1 MPVEQ
6 SPLQFGF
13 LSTAGIGTKV
23 KRAVD
28 LVEGAEVLAVA
39 SRTIEKAQ
47 AWAEKHQVSK
57 AYGAYDELLA
67 DSDINAIYIPLPPAM
82 HAEWTIKAAEAG
94 KHVLCEKP
102 LAANTAE
109 AREMVEACRQ
119 NGVQLMDGVMWVHHD
134 RSTAMK
140 KIIDEDLG
148 KHRRVTAAFSFNYGD
163 NVPMQNIRLKPEM
176 AGGCL
181 GDLGYYC
188 IRAILLAFDDL
199 PTRAFAAARFFNGV
213 DFNVSA
219 TLWFAGDRMATFD
232 CAFDT
237 CFRKWMEVAGTA
249 GSLVCDDFVLPNSEE
264 SSRFWV
270 HGPKKGEH
278 SFGECVQEARM
289 IEHFVAA
296 IRSGE
301 LNTEWPEDAI
311 KCMQVCDAVLE
322 SARTGQVVDVMS
334 NE

>member
-1 MPVEQ
+1 MSTEHFPIR
-6 SPLQFGF
+6 FGF

-28 LVEGAEVLAVA
+28 LTEDAEVTAIA

-47 AWAEKHQVSK
+47 EWAEKHQASK
-57 AYGAYDELLA
+57 AYGTYDELLA
-67 DSDINAIYIPLPPAM
+67 DPDLDAVYIPLPPAM
-82 HAEWTIKAAEAG
+82 HAEWTMKAAEAG

-102 LAANTAE
+102 LAANADE
-109 AREMVEACRQ
+109 AREMAEACRQ

-134 RSTAMK
+134 RTAAMK

-148 KHRRVTAAFSFNYGD
+148 KHRRATAAFTFNYGD
-163 NVPMQNIRLKPEM
+163 NVPMQNIRVQPEM

-188 IRAILLAFDDL
+188 IRAILLAFEDL
-199 PTRAFAAARFFNGV
+199 PTKAFAAARFFNGV
-213 DFNVSA
+213 DFNVSG
-219 TLWFAGDRMATFD
+219 TLWFEGDRMAAFD

-237 CFRKWMEVAGTA
+237 SFRRWLEVTGTD
-249 GSLVCDDFVLPNSEE
+249 GSLVCDDFVLPGSEE
-264 SSRFWV
+264 NSRFWV

-278 SFGECVQEARM
+278 NFGECVQEARM

-296 IRSGE
+296 IRSGA
-301 LNTEWPEDAI
+301 LNPEWSETAI
-311 KCMQVCDAVLE
+311 KCMQICDAVLE
-322 SARTGQVVDVMS
+322 SARTGQIV
-334 NE
+334 EL